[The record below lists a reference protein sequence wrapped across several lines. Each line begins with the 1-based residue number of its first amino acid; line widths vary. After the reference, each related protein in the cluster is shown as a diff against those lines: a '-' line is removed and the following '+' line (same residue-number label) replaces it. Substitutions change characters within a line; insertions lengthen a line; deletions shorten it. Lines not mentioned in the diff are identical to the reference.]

1 MSENWFRAMSN
12 RILQILARSLPG
24 AETLRVALH
33 RARGVHIGSHVWIGY
48 DVILETSRPHLITL
62 EENVSLSM
70 RVTVV
75 AHFREMQGVTIKRDA
90 FIGPG
95 AIILPNVV
103 IGEGAVVTAGSVVTH
118 SVPPMT
124 VVQGNPA
131 VPVARCGIAMGRNV
145 SVKEF
150 SRRLR
155 PLSSRVP
162 NANRQPE
169 GSERQGSQ
177 DGRISE

>member
-1 MSENWFRAMSN
+1 MKENWFRALRN
-12 RILQILARSLPG
+12 RVFQMLARSLPG
-24 AETLRVALH
+24 AETLRVRLH
-33 RARGVHIGSHVWIGY
+33 RARGVHIGSGVWIGY

-70 RVTVV
+70 RVVVV
-75 AHFREMQGVTIKRDA
+75 AHFRETQGVTIKRDA

-103 IGEGAVVTAGSVVTH
+103 IGEGAVVTAGSVVTK
-118 SVPPMT
+118 SVAPMT

-131 VPVARCGIAMGRNV
+131 VPVARCGIPLGREV

-150 SRRLR
+150 SRRLQ
-155 PLSSRVP
+155 PLSANSP
-162 NANRQPE
+162 NARGQT
-169 GSERQGSQ
+169 QG
-177 DGRISE
+177 